1 MGAEESTPI
10 PPPPPSAYPD
20 QRYSP
25 YFMFSLYYDTL
36 HLVYAPPEIANLVVN
51 TVAQALGAGA
61 IQYHKPKLQHGYK
74 IVFHET
80 LFRFACEGL
89 VDFLTVFVS
98 LPLAQVAISGPNLRT
113 RKK

>member
-1 MGAEESTPI
+1 MGAEESVPI

-36 HLVYAPPEIANLVVN
+36 HLVYAPPEIANLIVK
-51 TVAQALGAGA
+51 TATLALGANS
-61 IQYHKPKLQHGYK
+61 IQYHKPKLEHGYK

-80 LFRFACEGL
+80 LFRLVNRCGFAFFDLMITTNFDRNEQM
-89 VDFLTVFVS
+89 THS
-98 LPLAQVAISGPNLRT
+98 LFCDT
-113 RKK
+113 

>member
-1 MGAEESTPI
+1 MGAEESVPI

-36 HLVYAPPEIANLVVN
+36 HLVYAPPEIANLIVK
-51 TVAQALGAGA
+51 TATLALGANS
-61 IQYHKPKLQHGYK
+61 IQYHKPKLEHGYK

-80 LFRFACEGL
+80 LFRLVNRFGFAVGFELGWILLCGL
-89 VDFLTVFVS
+89 SYMTS
-98 LPLAQVAISGPNLRT
+98 TKTSR
-113 RKK
+113 